1 MFTDVYKCDIN
12 LLKKLNK
19 TVLQENDEYVIWIF
33 YITICVLCF
42 GEFLP
47 LLKRSN
53 NCLSRL
59 PAQNNVQFIQDAF
72 KYGVLVRFRDCFV
85 LLILIF
91 RFRYLVI
98 TSRNWIN
105 YYNPF
110 VSHISIIIELL
121 DYTNILSIRYP
132 WYVLQINSNVPGF
145 LWQSDSTHGL
155 LTN

>member
-1 MFTDVYKCDIN
+1 M
-12 LLKKLNK
+12 
-19 TVLQENDEYVIWIF
+19 LQENDEYVIWIF

-110 VSHISIIIELL
+110 VSHISSIYLSNYWIIQTFYRLGI
-121 DYTNILSIRYP
+121 

-145 LWQSDSTHGL
+145 LCQSDSTHGL
-155 LTN
+155 LTNTQTPTKFPVS